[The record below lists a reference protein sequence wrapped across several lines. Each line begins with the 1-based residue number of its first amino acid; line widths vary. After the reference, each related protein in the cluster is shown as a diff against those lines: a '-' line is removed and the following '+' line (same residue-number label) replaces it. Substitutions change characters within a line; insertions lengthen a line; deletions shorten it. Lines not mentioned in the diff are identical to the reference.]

1 MQTYVA
7 SCRSDRLITPRWMFF
22 YRGYALGVY
31 GFLIIGSDFEEVMK
45 RAEVKARDYFPAS
58 EGWDKPIV
66 GLDEIEDV

>member
-1 MQTYVA
+1 
-7 SCRSDRLITPRWMFF
+7 MFF

-66 GLDEIEDV
+66 GLDEIDDV